1 MKITVPTMLF
11 LALFAHEAQADTVV
25 EDAMRGDFASCVIVQ
40 GTALAS
46 IQGKGANVT
55 VIVNSAADQTYL
67 AKANMAG
74 KTVMLSCEGGHQ
86 KVWIVE

>member
-1 MKITVPTMLF
+1 MKIALPLVL
-11 LALFAHEAQADTVV
+11 LALLAHEARADTVI
-25 EDAMRGDFASCVIVQ
+25 EDTVRDDFASCLIVQ
-40 GTALAS
+40 GTALADIRS
-46 IQGKGANVT
+46 KGADVA
-55 VIVNSAADQTYL
+55 VIVNSASDETYL